1 MGARRDW
8 NWNRGSLP
16 LARNN
21 EAVEGNEVEGADM
34 ALVGGGAGERRGFG
48 EHEGQASR

>member
-1 MGARRDW
+1 LVGARSDW

-21 EAVEGNEVEGADM
+21 EAVERDEVEAADM
-34 ALVGGGAGERRGFG
+34 ALVGGVGVMWDWEEGA
-48 EHEGQASR
+48 